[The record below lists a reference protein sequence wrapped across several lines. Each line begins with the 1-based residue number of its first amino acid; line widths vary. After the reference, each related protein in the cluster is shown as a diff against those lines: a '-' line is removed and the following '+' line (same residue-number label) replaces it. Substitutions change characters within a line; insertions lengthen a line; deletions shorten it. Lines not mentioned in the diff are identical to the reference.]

1 MAAEVMPML
10 SMSMS
15 AGEHNDRHNID
26 AEYRATLPNVDKS
39 KTKDNE
45 NIKTE
50 TIEQAYERV
59 FGAAVEE
66 HNARQVASGHPE
78 RQIRDYLAKVRAE
91 LDADE
96 KKRASGDKWRKN
108 RPDPCIEYVAQLGSH
123 GTWASEIDE
132 DEAKA
137 ILRETYE
144 RVRDRTRGA
153 IDWFQA
159 VIHVDETDGTPRMH
173 MAGIAIG
180 TGYKRG
186 MPMRVSMR
194 KAFETMGVKDLP
206 AMQAL
211 FLDTLEEVAGEHGI
225 ERKVMGCHEKHK
237 PTRQYQ
243 QAMDEQQRI
252 NEKNERKRELGREL
266 DALNAEKQDRLE
278 CLQSQIEET
287 EPAAEGVIGSAGTL
301 FAHLGDGSR
310 ERALAAE
317 ESSLAGEVEEL
328 EQQVRAAGER
338 EEELEGQVRGLGDR
352 VRDLGARLEHARM
365 AVTEALKALTAEVPH
380 GLSEIAKGIA
390 RKLNLPISG
399 KDGDDEWG
407 CDLDIEAMDARDV
420 LETARVASMARQ
432 LTKDAGWQST
442 CDSPSHGRHQDR

>member
-1 MAAEVMPML
+1 MRGGCPSVSRGQERRARAKPAQPLAAECPAGPALLVSKRAIGLLSGKVAKPKLVGTMAAEVMPML

-159 VIHVDETDGTPRMH
+159 VIHVDETDGTPHMH

-206 AMQAL
+206 AM
-211 FLDTLEEVAGEHGI
+211 
-225 ERKVMGCHEKHK
+225 
-237 PTRQYQ
+237 
-243 QAMDEQQRI
+243 
-252 NEKNERKRELGREL
+252 
-266 DALNAEKQDRLE
+266 
-278 CLQSQIEET
+278 
-287 EPAAEGVIGSAGTL
+287 
-301 FAHLGDGSR
+301 
-310 ERALAAE
+310 
-317 ESSLAGEVEEL
+317 
-328 EQQVRAAGER
+328 
-338 EEELEGQVRGLGDR
+338 
-352 VRDLGARLEHARM
+352 
-365 AVTEALKALTAEVPH
+365 
-380 GLSEIAKGIA
+380 
-390 RKLNLPISG
+390 
-399 KDGDDEWG
+399 
-407 CDLDIEAMDARDV
+407 
-420 LETARVASMARQ
+420 
-432 LTKDAGWQST
+432 
-442 CDSPSHGRHQDR
+442 